1 MKRFMGIFAFFLGCT
16 MFGPTWAAS
25 PEGAASKP
33 VAKAPLRTT
42 GKQCVECHESEAKTH
57 AYHGDCASCHTGA
70 EAHSKAEKPK
80 TVKIGKPASA
90 QCLSCHETDK
100 RRMHFSIA
108 EHNKAGIQCSD
119 CHGMHSPKV
128 KSLNAAMEKGG
139 KTVALCSSCH
149 QDVMARFSMT
159 SHHPVKE
166 GGATCT
172 GCHDPH
178 ASKQATLGGKTA
190 QCTKCHQAVR
200 GPHAFEHPPA
210 AEDCTLRVGV
220 GVSDVRMGSQNGAR
234 EGGRRNCE
242 YTPFGRWDGAS
253 VYRHDPPRPRRRLC
267 VCEARSNLS
276 VAEASIRSAVEALCG
291 QSRIARP
298 RTSAGDHLGGERIS
312 PSHSRALVHSQ
323 TRAE

>member
-139 KTVALCSSCH
+139 KTVALCSTCH

-200 GPHAFEHPPA
+200 GPHVFEHPPA
-210 AEDCTLRVGV
+210 AEDCTT
-220 GVSDVRMGSQNGAR
+220 
-234 EGGRRNCE
+234 C
-242 YTPFGRWDGAS
+242 
-253 VYRHDPPRPRRRLC
+253 HDPHGSPNKKL
-267 VCEARSNLS
+267 LS
-276 VAEASIRSAVEALCG
+276 VAQPMQCLQCHSIAGNRHGQTGANNNTQRITGAALRDCASCHSTIHGSSAD
-291 QSRIARP
+291 Q
-298 RTSAGDHLGGERIS
+298 HLRF
-312 PSHSRALVHSQ
+312 
-323 TRAE
+323 